1 MSEIAP
7 LISDLAVILIA
18 AGIITLIF
26 KCLKQP
32 VVLGY
37 IVAGILAGPAVP
49 YIPTVSDPTNIK
61 IWADIGVIF
70 LLFAMGLEFSFKKL
84 MTVGGT
90 AVIASITIVS
100 GMMFLGYTAGN
111 ALGFSH
117 LSSIFLGGMLSMS
130 STAIVFKAFDDMGLR
145 GQKFTGVVL
154 GVLVVEDLVAVVL
167 RVLLST
173 LAVRKQVEGM
183 EMLESILK
191 LGAFLIFWSLLGIY
205 LIPSFLKKIKP
216 FLNDETLLIIALG
229 FCLGMVMIAA
239 KAGFSSA
246 LGAFVMGSLLAETI
260 EAEKIEKLVKPV
272 KDLFAAIFFVS
283 VGMMIQPDLLIEYLV
298 PICIL
303 TILVII
309 GQIFFGS
316 LGVLLSGQPLKIAL
330 QSGFSLTQIGEF
342 AFIIASLGVSLKVT
356 DDYLYPVIVAVSVV
370 TTFLTPYMI
379 RMATPVYQLID
390 NYLPSSIKLM
400 LNRYSSGSNTV
411 KHKSTWNK
419 LLKSMLLDVILYTV
433 LTIFSI
439 IIFFTYV
446 NPIIR
451 ENILGFKGALLSLS
465 IILAI
470 ILPFLWAII
479 MKKNHSPE
487 FLKLWNDSKFNRGP
501 LVSLIAIKLLLCAS
515 ILMPVIVHIF
525 NVASGVGFIITLLIL
540 LMIIL
545 SKKLKKRSLSIEKR
559 FIDNFNGK
567 TTDSNIGSP
576 LTDNILKSLPFNDLH
591 LMDFVVGQESS
602 IVGRSL
608 KEINFRQKYGI
619 NIVSIIRGERQINI
633 PRGEERL
640 YPFDKIIIVGTDEE
654 LDLFQEI
661 IQKQDKEY
669 RDQLAQSFN
678 NNIKIEHFNIEPDSP
693 LIGRSIQQSDIRDK
707 NACLIL
713 GIERDGKSM
722 MNPPS
727 QTVFKENDN
736 VWVAGEYRQIV
747 QLSEGLS
754 YN

>member
-1 MSEIAP
+1 M
-7 LISDLAVILIA
+7 LN
-18 AGIITLIF
+18 
-26 KCLKQP
+26 
-32 VVLGY
+32 GY
-37 IVAGILAGPAVP
+37 PPEYALAGPAVP

-167 RVLLST
+167 MVLLST
-173 LAVRKQVEGM
+173 LAVSKQVEGM

-400 LNRYSSGSNTV
+400 LNRYTSGSNTV

-678 NNIKIEHFNIEPDSP
+678 NNIKIEQFNIEPDSP

>member
-167 RVLLST
+167 MVLLST
-173 LAVRKQVEGM
+173 LAVSKQVEGM

-342 AFIIASLGVSLKVT
+342 AFIIASLGVSLKVK
-356 DDYLYPVIVAVSVV
+356 DDYLYPDIVAVSVV

-678 NNIKIEHFNIEPDSP
+678 NNIKIEQFNIEPDSP

>member
-167 RVLLST
+167 MVLLST
-173 LAVRKQVEGM
+173 LAVSKQVEGM

-379 RMATPVYQLID
+379 RMVTPVYQLID

-678 NNIKIEHFNIEPDSP
+678 NNIKIEQFNIEPDSP

-727 QTVFKENDN
+727 HTVFKENDN